1 MITHARTHA
10 RTTHT
15 HTHTSKYLLLPWGWH
30 FGLGPILVIFAV
42 YMALLSVSR
51 IGLMLWQWD
60 VIPESGAITVL
71 LYGLRFDFASIC
83 GLLAP
88 VLLLLSI
95 CSLLGALPRV
105 LVWIVRF
112 YLAAAGAFLIMNEA
126 ATPGFI
132 LEYGVRPN
140 NIYVKYLIYPTEV
153 IKTLWGGHKLELL
166 LSLALTAAA
175 FVACWYL
182 SGWAFKRLSQ
192 QALTV
197 ADHSKDSSSSG
208 SSSANSNGSDAA
220 TKEAAAPTLRL
231 RWLNR
236 GLILAVVQL
245 LLVLT
250 IVPLGIRSTLGHRP
264 LNPSMAAFCPS
275 PLVNSLPVNS
285 SYSAAYAL
293 VHLNDTQVSSDNIY
307 KLLLENEVLAA
318 AQEFSTRTP
327 AKTWPS
333 CPLRQH
339 IAPYQPGKLYNV
351 VVVLEESMGA
361 DFVESL
367 GGLPLTPE
375 LEKLK
380 EHGWWFNNLYAA
392 GHRSIR
398 GIEAV
403 TAGFPPS
410 PLESIVKLPAPSATS
425 SYATLAAIFKQKGY
439 ATTFVYGGESHFDNM
454 RSYFLAN
461 GMDSVIEQKDY
472 TNPQFVASWGVS
484 DEDLFNRA
492 HELFTQQYAAGQKF
506 FAVIFSSSFHDPFD
520 IPPGKV
526 TIDDPNVES
535 SPRYLAVKY
544 ADYALGQYM
553 QKALSAEYGKD
564 TVFLVIADHESKV
577 RGQGAIPV
585 NKFHI
590 PGVIIAPNIEPREDN
605 RIVSQIDVPVTLLS
619 LAGFSGAVPLVGQ
632 NLLLPDAKERAVMQ
646 YNDVFALYDQ
656 KGVISLTPQRPAE
669 YFAYHNKQL
678 TQTTADSDQ
687 RRLQLAAGMENV
699 GPLFYEKDYASIN
712 CVTWDEQPES
722 ASAATA
728 ASPTA
733 QP

>member
-1 MITHARTHA
+1 MTQSPLALA
-10 RTTHT
+10 NKQ
-15 HTHTSKYLLLPWGWH
+15 SKFLLLPWGLH

-42 YMALLSVSR
+42 YMALLSLSR
-51 IGLMLWQWD
+51 IGLMLWQWEL
-60 VIPESGAITVL
+60 IPEGGALTVL
-71 LYGLRFDFASIC
+71 LYGLRFDFASVC

-88 VLLLLSI
+88 VLLLLGIS
-95 CSLLGALPRV
+95 SLVGALPRL
-105 LVWIVRF
+105 LVWVLRG
-112 YLAAAGAFLIMNEA
+112 YLVAAGAFLLMNEA

-153 IKTLWGGHKLELL
+153 LKTLWGGHKLELV
-166 LSLALTAAA
+166 LSLIITGAAL
-175 FVACWYL
+175 VACWYL
-182 SGWAFKRLSQ
+182 SGWAFKRLRSQ
-192 QALTV
+192 A
-197 ADHSKDSSSSG
+197 
-208 SSSANSNGSDAA
+208 AA
-220 TKEAAAPTLRL
+220 TGAAATAVSGAAAAAPRL

-236 GLILAVVQL
+236 GLVLSGVQL
-245 LLVLT
+245 LLVLA

-264 LNPSMAAFCPS
+264 LNPAMAAFCPS
-275 PLVNSLPVNS
+275 PLVNSLAVNS

-293 VHLNDTQVSSDNIY
+293 AHLNDTQVNRDNIFQ
-307 KLLLENEVLAA
+307 LLPEQEVLAA
-318 AQEFSTRTP
+318 AQEFSARVA
-327 AKTWPS
+327 AKTWPA

-339 IAPYQPGKLYNV
+339 VAPYQPGKLHNV
-351 VVVLEESMGA
+351 VIVLEESMGA
-361 DFVESL
+361 DFVQSL

-380 EHGWWFNNLYAA
+380 DHGWWFSNLYAA

-398 GIEAV
+398 GIEAE

-461 GMDSVIEQKDY
+461 GMDKVIEQKDY

-492 HELFTQQYAAGQKF
+492 HELFTEQYAAGQKF
-506 FAVIFSSSFHDPFD
+506 FAVVFSSSFHDPFD
-520 IPPGKV
+520 IPPNKV
-526 TIDDPNVES
+526 TIDEPDEEA
-535 SPRYLAVKY
+535 SPRNLAVKY

-553 QKALSAEYGKD
+553 QKALSSDYGKD

-577 RGQGAIPV
+577 RGQGSIPV

-590 PGVIIAPNIEPREDN
+590 PGVIIAPGIAPRVDN
-605 RIVSQIDVPVTLLS
+605 RIVSQIDMPVTLLS
-619 LAGFSGAVPLVGQ
+619 LAGFNGDVPLVGQ
-632 NLLLPDAKERAVMQ
+632 NLLLPNAKERAVMQ
-646 YNDVFALYDQ
+646 YNEVFAFYDQ

-669 YFAYHNKQL
+669 YYNYRDKTM
-678 TQTTADSDQ
+678 TQTEADSDPQ
-687 RRLQLAAGMENV
+687 RLQLAASMENV
-699 GPLFYEKDYASIN
+699 GPLFYDKDYMSIN
-712 CVTWDEQPES
+712 CVKWEPIESPQP
-722 ASAATA
+722 
-728 ASPTA
+728 
-733 QP
+733 

>member
-1 MITHARTHA
+1 
-10 RTTHT
+10 
-15 HTHTSKYLLLPWGWH
+15 
-30 FGLGPILVIFAV
+30 
-42 YMALLSVSR
+42 MALLSVSR
-51 IGLMLWQWD
+51 IGLMLWQWE
-60 VIPESGAITVL
+60 VIPEGGAITVL
-71 LYGLRFDFASIC
+71 LYGLRFDFASVC

-105 LVWIVRF
+105 LVWIVRV

-166 LSLALTAAA
+166 LSLMLTAAA
-175 FVACWYL
+175 LVACWYL

-192 QALTV
+192 QAQIV
-197 ADHSKDSSSSG
+197 ADYSKDSSAIA
-208 SSSANSNGSDAA
+208 SSSSSDA
-220 TKEAAAPTLRL
+220 TTTEPAAPTRRL

-245 LLVLT
+245 FLVLT

-293 VHLNDTQVSSDNIY
+293 AHLNDTQVSSDNIY
-307 KLLLENEVLAA
+307 KLLPENEVLAA
-318 AQEFSTRTP
+318 AQEFSMRTP
-327 AKTWPS
+327 AKTWPA

-361 DFVESL
+361 DFVASL

-380 EHGWWFNNLYAA
+380 DHGWWFSNLYAA

-425 SYATLAAIFKQKGY
+425 SYASLAAIFKQKGY

-461 GMDSVIEQKDY
+461 GMDNVIEQKDY

-492 HELFTQQYAAGQKF
+492 HELFSEQYAAGQKF

-526 TIDDPNVES
+526 AIDDPKVEA
-535 SPRYLAVKY
+535 SPRNLAVKY

-553 QKALSAEYGKD
+553 KKALSAEYGKD

-590 PGVIIAPNIEPREDN
+590 PGVIIAPSIEPHVDN
-605 RIVSQIDVPVTLLS
+605 RIVSQIDMPVTLLS

-632 NLLLPDAKERAVMQ
+632 NLLLPNAKERAVMQ

-669 YFAYHNKQL
+669 YFAYHDKKL
-678 TQTTADSDQ
+678 TQTAADSDQ
-687 RRLQLAAGMENV
+687 QRLQLAAGMENV
-699 GPLFYEKDYASIN
+699 GPLFYQKDYASIN
-712 CVTWDEQPES
+712 CVTWDEQVAPAP
-722 ASAATA
+722 ASAAAPAAALTSSA

>member
-1 MITHARTHA
+1 MITHTAR
-10 RTTHT
+10 
-15 HTHTSKYLLLPWGWH
+15 YLLLPWGWH
-30 FGLGPILVIFAV
+30 FGLGPILLIFAV

-51 IGLMLWQWD
+51 IGLMLWQWE
-60 VIPESGAITVL
+60 VIPEGGAITVL
-71 LYGLRFDFASIC
+71 LYGLRFDFASVC

-105 LVWIVRF
+105 LVWIVRV

-166 LSLALTAAA
+166 LSLMLTAAA
-175 FVACWYL
+175 LVACWYL

-192 QALTV
+192 QAQIV
-197 ADHSKDSSSSG
+197 ADYSKDSSAIA
-208 SSSANSNGSDAA
+208 SSSSSDA
-220 TKEAAAPTLRL
+220 TTTEPAAPTRRL

-245 LLVLT
+245 FLVLT

-293 VHLNDTQVSSDNIY
+293 AHLNDTQVSSDNIY
-307 KLLLENEVLAA
+307 KLLPENEVLAA

-327 AKTWPS
+327 AKTWPA

-361 DFVESL
+361 DFVASL

-380 EHGWWFNNLYAA
+380 DHGWWFSNLYAA

-425 SYATLAAIFKQKGY
+425 SYASLAAIFKQKGY

-461 GMDSVIEQKDY
+461 GMDNVIEQKDY

-492 HELFTQQYAAGQKF
+492 HELFSEQYAAGQKF

-520 IPPGKV
+520 IPSGKV
-526 TIDDPNVES
+526 AIDDPKVEA
-535 SPRYLAVKY
+535 SPRNLAVKY

-553 QKALSAEYGKD
+553 KKALSAEYGKD

-590 PGVIIAPNIEPREDN
+590 PGVIIAPSIEPHVDN
-605 RIVSQIDVPVTLLS
+605 RIVSQIDMPVTLLS

-632 NLLLPDAKERAVMQ
+632 NLLLPNAKERAVMQ

-669 YFAYHNKQL
+669 YFAYHDKKL
-678 TQTTADSDQ
+678 TQTAADSDQ
-687 RRLQLAAGMENV
+687 QRLQLAAGMENV
-699 GPLFYEKDYASIN
+699 GPLFYQKDYASIN
-712 CVTWDEQPES
+712 CVTWDEQVAPAP
-722 ASAATA
+722 ASAAAPAAALTSSA